1 MSGGEAAKIALKAIG
16 AQDAFLL
23 SDEPEDS
30 LFHYS
35 GKQHS
40 QFLKYHRSKNMKKPG
55 TAQPNWPFA
64 DKTIVRYEPQNM
76 GDLLS
81 NMWVS
86 FKLPALPNGKYC
98 DQIGRHMFRKVT
110 MRVDEHIVEI
120 FHSDWAIIYDE
131 LYQEISE
138 KVASRFLTNR
148 SLAYDSSELNT
159 EINSYATQVIVPLN
173 FFFSRRYASDEHS
186 VIEPNRPFFPTCAI
200 HKQKIEFEFEWYPQS
215 FFTDTTGT
223 VTLSEFNI
231 ITEEIT
237 LTPEERLYFMRGR
250 QTIVAS
256 VAKKHPVVQTEVGK
270 PFVKN
275 ELVPNGPVKAM
286 HWFFRN
292 SVFEKENLIKE
303 AGETDEGK
311 YYIHNRFNF
320 SSNLNYDE
328 VYSFFAPIMDTAK
341 FYIQGNALPN
351 STSTNHLFY
360 KWLMPKHKYLSR
372 PIRNLYTYAF
382 ATYPSNA
389 QPSGYLDFEKL
400 QGSKTKIECTLENS
414 AYIYSLH
421 LYYTTIE
428 VFLFE
433 GGKMEIVGARGT
445 RESLANKNII
455 QKSIE
460 EIPNNLG
467 PLKPRKLNK
476 VDHFLNNVKRFA
488 SM

>member
-16 AQDAFLL
+16 AQDTFLL
-23 SDEPEDS
+23 SGEPEDS
-30 LFHYS
+30 LFHYAN
-35 GKQHS
+35 KQHS
-40 QFLKYHRSKNMKKPG
+40 QFRKYHRSKNINKPG
-55 TAQPNWPFA
+55 TAQPSWPFGET
-64 DKTIVRYEPQNM
+64 TIVRYEPQNM

-86 FKLPALPNGKYC
+86 FRLPALPNGKYC

-110 MRVDEHIVEI
+110 MRVDEQIVEI

-138 KVASRFLTNR
+138 KVAARFLTNR

-159 EINSYATQVIVPLN
+159 EINAYATQVIVPLN
-173 FFFSRRYASDEHS
+173 FFFSRRYAGDEHS

-200 HKQKIEFEFEWYPQS
+200 HKQKIEFEFEWYPQT
-215 FFTDTTGT
+215 FFTDSSGT

-237 LTPEERLYFMRGR
+237 LTPDERLYFMRER
-250 QTIVAS
+250 QTIVTS
-256 VAKKHPVVQTEVGK
+256 VAKKHPVIQTEVGK

-275 ELVPNGPVKAM
+275 ELVPNGPVKAV

-292 SVFEKENLIKE
+292 SAFEQENAVKEP
-303 AGETDEGK
+303 GETEEGK

-328 VYSFFAPIMDTAK
+328 VYSFFAPVMDTAK

-414 AYIYSLH
+414 DYTYSLH
-421 LYYTTIE
+421 MYYTSIE

-433 GGKMEIVGARGT
+433 AGKMEIVGARGT
-445 RESLANKNII
+445 RDAEIKKKIME
-455 QKSIE
+455 KSIA
-460 EIPNNLG
+460 EIPNNVG
-467 PLKPRKLNK
+467 PVKPRKQNK
-476 VDHFLNNVKRFA
+476 LDHFLNNVKRFA